1 MNDPGARPAGT
12 FLAMKRVL
20 VASLPIA
27 LCGLLFA
34 ACSGRDSNTS
44 DPQPGA
50 TTTTLSATQL
60 AVNRQA
66 LKEVKIT
73 ACAPNASHHVVIKG
87 TAHNPTAGRVTYTV
101 QLAISEKS
109 GAPRYG
115 TAAAANAVAPS
126 STAHWDAVTTA
137 RYEPGM
143 RCSVTGVSR
152 TASP

>member
-1 MNDPGARPAGT
+1 
-12 FLAMKRVL
+12 MKRRL
-20 VASLPIA
+20 VALFSIA

-34 ACSGRDSNTS
+34 ACSGRTENKS
-44 DPQPGA
+44 DPQHGA

-66 LKEVKIT
+66 LNEIKIT
-73 ACAPNASHHVVIKG
+73 SCAPNAAHHVVIDG
-87 TAHNPTAGRVTYTV
+87 TAQNPTAGRVAYTV

-109 GAPRYG
+109 GARRYG
-115 TAAAANAVAPS
+115 TAAATNAVAPS
-126 STAHWDAVTTA
+126 STAHWGAVTTA

-143 RCSVTGVSR
+143 TCRVTGVSR